1 MKKII
6 NYIVITLLL
15 FSVASCDKT
24 DELNENVS
32 GYYSFSVSFLPEGS
46 ETDYTIIFNDSEVKS
61 DGYVSRKN
69 STGKLEIFRKGSTT
83 PEFSKEVTI
92 TENNE
97 IIKLIKVGEQPLDIY
112 NADNY
117 ASFKPVVLF
126 QEGQDENYQI
136 RFNGIDLKNRTT
148 NYLPKNDLT
157 GTLEILK
164 KEEITPL
171 LIQDIT
177 IEPESQLNFMQLSES
192 DFLFIPE
199 NNESAPESKQYTK
212 VRFFYTQNDFPQ
224 SKNLKLTIFLTDKKY
239 KKFHE
244 AYTLFLKPGEISE
257 YILID
262 HFYFSENF
270 IRGVYDLIDVDTN
283 TKIVNNE
290 KHTKTELKFGKNSSS
305 EDGGYQFE
313 TIRFTDATGLGGNN
327 VRSNDIP
334 ELRTEW

>member
-1 MKKII
+1 M
-6 NYIVITLLL
+6 VL
-15 FSVASCDKT
+15 FTFLSSCDKNNEL
-24 DELNENVS
+24 DEDVN
-32 GYYSFSVSFLPEGS
+32 GYYSFRVSFLPEGY
-46 ETDYTIIFNDSEVKS
+46 ETNYSVVFNNVEVKS
-61 DGYVSRKN
+61 EGYVNRKKA
-69 STGKLEIFRKGSTT
+69 TGRLEIFQKGSVT
-83 PEFSKEVTI
+83 PEFSKEVII

-97 IIKLIKVGEQPLDIY
+97 IIKLIKVGEHPLDIY
-112 NADNY
+112 DADNY
-117 ASFKPVVLF
+117 VTFKPVVLF
-126 QEGQDENYQI
+126 QEGQDENYVV

-164 KEEITPL
+164 KEESNPL

-177 IEPESQLNFMQLSES
+177 IVPESQLNFMQLSES

-199 NNESAPESKQYTK
+199 NNEPTPESKQYTK

-224 SKNLKLTIFLTDKKY
+224 SKNLKLIIFLTDKKY
-239 KKFHE
+239 KKFYE
-244 AYTLFLKPGEISE
+244 AHTILLKPGEISE
-257 YILID
+257 YVLID
-262 HFYFSENF
+262 HFHFNENF
-270 IRGVYDLIDVDTN
+270 IRAVYDLIDIDTN

-327 VRSNDIP
+327 VKSNDIS
-334 ELRTEW
+334 ELRIEW